1 MKKIGLLILAI
12 CFGIQLSAEQVK
24 VNVLA
29 KSSKGGQMVLT
40 VNYKNYTLSVG
51 ADKKATAE
59 LDIAKPTWGRFKYM
73 GSSIVMDMLLIPG
86 KDINI
91 EFEVKDKYT
100 GVAGRIGYPV
110 TIHCDDG
117 GVNEYLLKYQAEIS
131 KSQLAPFKKEDMAN
145 ERDIVIK
152 RFDEILQNKKNEL
165 NKLAISDEYKE
176 KLLSYVE
183 YSIANSYL
191 EFAYVH
197 IRSGENFDHGDTYYK
212 KIERLIVDDPTSV
225 YNEHCL
231 NFIKDGL
238 YIISSRNTKTKAEL
252 YTKAVK
258 YASNLNTKV
267 LRRILIWH
275 YTFDCIQYFG
285 IDGTEEMREIFKK
298 TFADTPKV
306 MEQYNSIV
314 RPYLLTEKG
323 MPSPTFDFKDV
334 NGKLVSLESLK
345 GKFVYIDLWATW
357 CGPCKKE
364 IPFLQKLEHDYA
376 DKDINFV
383 SISTDYPKDVDKWKT
398 MVKEKKL
405 GGIQLHIGE
414 DTKFVKAYNLQGIP
428 RFILLDKEGK
438 IVDANAPKPS
448 SPEVRK
454 MLNDLL

>member
-1 MKKIGLLILAI
+1 MKKVGLLILAI
-12 CFGIQLSAEQVK
+12 CLGIQIYAEQVK
-24 VNVLA
+24 VNVFA
-29 KSSKGGQMVLT
+29 KNSKGGQLVLT

-59 LDIAKPTWGRFKYM
+59 IDIAKPTWGRFKYM

-91 EFEVKDKYT
+91 EFEVQDEFT

-117 GVNEYLLKYQAEIS
+117 GVNEYLLKYQTEIS

-145 ERDIVIK
+145 GQDKFMK

-165 NKLAISDEYKE
+165 NKLAIGNEYKE
-176 KLLSYVE
+176 KLLSYIE
-183 YSIANSYL
+183 YSITNSSL
-191 EFAYVH
+191 EFAYEK
-197 IRSGENFDHGDTYYK
+197 IRDGENFDHGDTYYK
-212 KIERLIVDDPTSV
+212 KIEKLIVDGPTSV
-225 YNEHCL
+225 YNEHCFS
-231 NFIKDGL
+231 FIKDGL

-258 YASNLNTKV
+258 YASNLNTKALKRV
-267 LRRILIWH
+267 LIWH
-275 YTFDCIQYFG
+275 YTFDCIQFSG
-285 IDGTEEMREIFKK
+285 IDGTEEMREIFKN
-298 TFADTPKV
+298 TFADTPMA

-314 RPYLLTEKG
+314 EPYLLTEKG
-323 MPSPTFDFKDV
+323 MPSPTFNFKDV
-334 NGKLVSLESLK
+334 NGKMVSLESLK
-345 GKFVYIDLWATW
+345 GKYVYIDLWATW

-376 DKDINFV
+376 EKDIHFV
-383 SISTDYPKDVDKWKT
+383 SISIDYPKDVEKWKT
-398 MVKEKKL
+398 MVKEKEL

-414 DTKFVKAYNLQGIP
+414 DKEFIEAYNLQGIP

-448 SPEVRK
+448 SQEVRNL
-454 MLNDLL
+454 LNDLL